1 MDQGYYPVISRG
13 NIFALT
19 YISTAWHVK
28 TCGQVKL
35 NQPVS
40 KDFKTEVSILLLQQF
55 EVMSW
60 VTQLCNFVQAARSQL
75 LVLTLH

>member
-1 MDQGYYPVISRG
+1 MDQGYYPVISRD

-40 KDFKTEVSILLLQQF
+40 KDFKTEVMQQF

-60 VTQLCNFVQAARSQL
+60 VTQLCNFVQVARDQL